1 MKGIS
6 SVRFPYTC
14 INSIKIHLTEAELV
28 QQDAT
33 ELNVQLDKPLQE
45 LKEPLNSQLQ
55 LWRTL
60 LIITPTNKL
69 T

>member
-6 SVRFPYTC
+6 SLQFPYTY

-33 ELNVQLDKPLQE
+33 ELNVLLDKPLEE
-45 LKEPLNSQLQ
+45 LKEPLNS
-55 LWRTL
+55 
-60 LIITPTNKL
+60 
-69 T
+69 